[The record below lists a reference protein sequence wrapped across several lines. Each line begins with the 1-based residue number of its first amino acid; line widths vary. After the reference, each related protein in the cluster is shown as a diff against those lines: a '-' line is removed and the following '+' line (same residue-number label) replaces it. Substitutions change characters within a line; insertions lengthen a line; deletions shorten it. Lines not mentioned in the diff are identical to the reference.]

1 MLLPACRNPYLLKNC
16 NLGRPTTYTSR
27 DGARQALSQALPE
40 LFALPLRQLV
50 PLFMLISPLATAPVL
65 TIHDYIPQKESII
78 LQYSLT
84 SAGTIWCRAYR
95 EEEKDYA
102 TVEGVYAGIQGI
114 AVVAHV
120 ISNYYIGNLEPN
132 TDYYTFCVAED
143 EHQVAMSTLFEST
156 ERHVIT
162 LAGTPPAVIFSSS
175 EPPFLSYL
183 GNTVTYHSISIS
195 ALSNVRADVYNY
207 TAVLTPDY
215 AYPSVSQVKLSVPDR
230 VPRLEPFVLTFDA
243 LQNATE
249 YAVSLYAEDLKQV
262 ASEQPIA
269 STTFFITTDSIR
281 CFADGDWSATAAGS
295 FAELP
300 CERGFSGAIRRWCDW
315 EGVWGEPSNECGAF
329 LHRE

>member
-1 MLLPACRNPYLLKNC
+1 MVFREMLLPACRNPYLLKNC
-16 NLGRPTTYTSR
+16 NLGHPTTYTSL
-27 DGARQALSQALPE
+27 DGARRALSQALPE

-50 PLFMLISPLATAPVL
+50 PLFMLISPLATAPIL

-95 EEEKDYA
+95 EEEKEYA

-162 LAGTPPAVIFSSS
+162 LAGTPSTRGFLIARAAIFIVSWQHGDVPLHFNLGVVQRPRRRLQLHRDSHPRLRLPLGVPGETVGPGPRAAPGAVRPDVRLAA
-175 EPPFLSYL
+175 ERDGVRGVAVRGGPEAAAL
-183 GNTVTYHSISIS
+183 GAAHRVHDLLHHHRLHSLLRRGRLDHHGGGVLRGAALRARVQRRDS
-195 ALSNVRADVYNY
+195 ALVRLGGRLGRA
-207 TAVLTPDY
+207 
-215 AYPSVSQVKLSVPDR
+215 QRR
-230 VPRLEPFVLTFDA
+230 VR
-243 LQNATE
+243 
-249 YAVSLYAEDLKQV
+249 
-262 ASEQPIA
+262 
-269 STTFFITTDSIR
+269 
-281 CFADGDWSATAAGS
+281 
-295 FAELP
+295 
-300 CERGFSGAIRRWCDW
+300 
-315 EGVWGEPSNECGAF
+315 
-329 LHRE
+329 

>member
-1 MLLPACRNPYLLKNC
+1 M
-16 NLGRPTTYTSR
+16 
-27 DGARQALSQALPE
+27 
-40 LFALPLRQLV
+40 
-50 PLFMLISPLATAPVL
+50 
-65 TIHDYIPQKESII
+65 
-78 LQYSLT
+78 
-84 SAGTIWCRAYR
+84 
-95 EEEKDYA
+95 
-102 TVEGVYAGIQGI
+102 
-114 AVVAHV
+114 
-120 ISNYYIGNLEPN
+120 
-132 TDYYTFCVAED
+132 
-143 EHQVAMSTLFEST
+143 
-156 ERHVIT
+156 
-162 LAGTPPAVIFSSS
+162 
-175 EPPFLSYL
+175 
-183 GNTVTYHSISIS
+183 TYHSISIS

-281 CFADGDWSATAAGS
+281 CFADGEWSATAAGS